1 MSLTFYYAPHSSAS
15 PVHWTLEEL
24 GVPYEKVQ
32 LDYRAG
38 DLKKPEFLKLNPNA
52 KVPVLVHDGVAIFE
66 SAAIQLYLGELFGVA
81 KGLYPAPGPK
91 RGEVMKWIVWTNVTL
106 GEAMSRLGRN
116 VGQWAPEDERNAK
129 AGATAKADIMGLLQI
144 VENTLQ
150 GRPYLTGETFTLADL
165 HLASWIEYVRMM
177 QIDLT
182 PYPTLVAWCSRCTA
196 RPACATAP

>member
-1 MSLTFYYAPHSSAS
+1 MARST
-15 PVHWTLEEL
+15 
-24 GVPYEKVQ
+24 
-32 LDYRAG
+32 
-38 DLKKPEFLKLNPNA
+38 
-52 KVPVLVHDGVAIFE
+52 

-116 VGQWAPEDERNAK
+116 VGEWAPADERNAK

-165 HLASWIEYVRMM
+165 HLASWIDYVRMM

-182 PYPTLVAWCSRCTA
+182 PYPMLVAWCSRCTS

>member
-32 LDYRAG
+32 LDFRAG
-38 DLKKPEFLKLNPNA
+38 DTKKPDFLKLNPNA

-106 GEAMSRLGRN
+106 GEAMSRYGRN
-116 VGQWAPEDERNAK
+116 LGQWAPEDERNAK
-129 AGATAKADIMGLLQI
+129 AGETAKAEILGLLQI
-144 VENTLQ
+144 VEDTLQ
-150 GRPYLTGETFTLADL
+150 GRSYLTGEDFTLADL
-165 HLASWIEYVRMM
+165 HLASWLDYVRMM
-177 QIDLT
+177 KIDID
-182 PYPTLVAWCSRCTA
+182 PYPALVAWCSRCTA
-196 RPACATAP
+196 RPCCAKAP

>member
-1 MSLTFYYAPHSSAS
+1 MGDMKDAFYIGVDHLIPFCRDSVLQLVSPAPKSVSYTH
-15 PVHWTLEEL
+15 
-24 GVPYEKVQ
+24 
-32 LDYRAG
+32 LDVYKRQ
-38 DLKKPEFLKLNPNA
+38 
-52 KVPVLVHDGVAIFE
+52 VHDGVAIFE

-165 HLASWIEYVRMM
+165 HLASWIDYVRMM

-182 PYPTLVAWCSRCTA
+182 PYPMLSLIHI
-196 RPACATAP
+196 

>member
-32 LDYRAG
+32 LDYRVG
-38 DLKKPEFLKLNPNA
+38 DTKKPEFLKLNPNG

>member
-165 HLASWIEYVRMM
+165 HLASWIDYVRTM
-177 QIDLT
+177 QIGRAH
-182 PYPTLVAWCSRCTA
+182 V
-196 RPACATAP
+196 

>member
-91 RGEVMKWIVWTNVTL
+91 RGEVMKWIIWTNVTL

-116 VGQWAPEDERNAK
+116 VGEWAPADERNAK
-129 AGATAKADIMGLLQI
+129 AGATAKADILGLLQI

-165 HLASWIEYVRMM
+165 HLASWIDYVRMM

-182 PYPTLVAWCSRCTA
+182 PYPMLAEWCSRCTS

>member
-165 HLASWIEYVRMM
+165 HLASWIDYVRMM

-182 PYPTLVAWCSRCTA
+182 PYPTLVAWCSRCTS